1 MQSGERIALTI
12 AAEKSILRKMASR
25 RRRPKIGKTGCL
37 FWLFIL
43 LIIIVIFVF
52 RGKGNLKETFSFLKK
67 NEEKQEVEEKRGEEA
82 ATDILSERTSPL
94 EEETEKEKHGV
105 QPELSRDAEEK
116 SSTDI
121 APETGTGAHTATGD
135 AKKDVRSADEKP
147 AAERSAIRTK
157 KLNTTLYFVK
167 ISEDGASV
175 QPVSVQR
182 TIEYKDS
189 PITRTIESLL
199 SGPTSSERQK
209 GITSFIPKDTKLLS
223 ARISSGHLTLNFNDR
238 FEQNYTGREAIMLE
252 LAQVLFTAF
261 TFDQVNRLTIL
272 INGETK
278 RYITGEGIPLKDSYT
293 REDLAAAGTQR

>member
-1 MQSGERIALTI
+1 
-12 AAEKSILRKMASR
+12 MASR
-25 RRRPKIGKTGCL
+25 RRSPKIGKTGCL

-52 RGKGNLKETFSFLKK
+52 RGKGNLKETFSFLKQK
-67 NEEKQEVEEKRGEEA
+67 DEKQEVEKKRGEEPD
-82 ATDILSERTSPL
+82 TGTLQGETPLL
-94 EEETEKEKHGV
+94 EEETEKDRRAA

-116 SSTDI
+116 PSPGIETVTGTGTRTATEEAKKESRSAVEKP
-121 APETGTGAHTATGD
+121 APET
-135 AKKDVRSADEKP
+135 
-147 AAERSAIRTK
+147 SAIRTK
-157 KLNTTLYFVK
+157 KLNTSLYFVK

-182 TIEYKDS
+182 TVEYKDS

-199 SGPTSSERQK
+199 AGPTSSERQK
-209 GITSFIPKDTKLLS
+209 GITTFIPKDTRLLS

-238 FEQNYTGREAIMLE
+238 FEENYTGREAIMLE

-272 INGETK
+272 IDGETK

>member
-1 MQSGERIALTI
+1 M
-12 AAEKSILRKMASR
+12 
-25 RRRPKIGKTGCL
+25 
-37 FWLFIL
+37 
-43 LIIIVIFVF
+43 
-52 RGKGNLKETFSFLKK
+52 KETFSFLKQK
-67 NEEKQEVEEKRGEEA
+67 DEKQEVEKKRGEKT
-82 ATDILSERTSPL
+82 ATDTLP
-94 EEETEKEKHGV
+94 EEMEKDRKAV
-105 QPELSRDAEEK
+105 QPEPSRDAQEK
-116 SSTDI
+116 PSTDI
-121 APETGTGAHTATGD
+121 ETETGTATRTATEE
-135 AKKDVRSADEKP
+135 ARKKSRSTVEKP
-147 AAERSAIRTK
+147 ASETSAIRTK
-157 KLNTTLYFVK
+157 KLDTSLYFVK

-199 SGPTSSERQK
+199 TGPTSSERQK
-209 GITSFIPKDTKLLS
+209 GITTFIPKDTRLLS

-272 INGETK
+272 IDGETK